1 MNVITMLCLNL
12 AIMTVF
18 LMFESI
24 YNMRLIRKNTLLQHG
39 VECNKDEWNN
49 CSRLLGEQQDSNKE
63 LKIENDNLDKCSTRV
78 ILERDA
84 LKIENTKAVAQCNYT
99 QKKLNVSY
107 QNVATLTKEI
117 KELKIVIN
125 TLEINNSN
133 WKKHSESVQRFSE
146 KMNAALT
153 DYINNVENITLE
165 EKE

>member
-1 MNVITMLCLNL
+1 M
-12 AIMTVF
+12 
-18 LMFESI
+18 
-24 YNMRLIRKNTLLQHG
+24 
-39 VECNKDEWNN
+39 
-49 CSRLLGEQQDSNKE
+49 
-63 LKIENDNLDKCSTRV
+63 
-78 ILERDA
+78 
-84 LKIENTKAVAQCNYT
+84 
-99 QKKLNVSY
+99 NVSY

-153 DYINNVENITLE
+153 DYLNNVENITLE